1 MTAIGRTA
9 GDLLRMDVRL
19 RNEQRTL
26 PVYPARMRRLA
37 ACAIRKLKLSQKG
50 ILAITFVDGRRMRT
64 FNRRVLAHNRATD
77 VITLRYDR
85 GEGFP
90 QLPSA
95 ARNQAVIGDVVVCP
109 AFASRYARKHGVP
122 YARELSRY
130 VVHGILHWT
139 GLKDGATAEKR
150 RMRAA
155 EERLLEGCY
164 LKDS

>member
-1 MTAIGRTA
+1 MSARGRRLWTDA
-9 GDLLRMDVRL
+9 EMDVHL
-19 RNEQRTL
+19 SNEQRTL
-26 PVYPARMRRLA
+26 PVYPARIRRLA

-50 ILAITFVDGRRMRT
+50 ILAITFVDGRRMRP

-109 AFASRYARKHGVP
+109 AFASRYARERGVP
-122 YARELSRY
+122 YARELARY
-130 VVHGILHWT
+130 VLHGILHWK
-139 GLKDGATAEKR
+139 GLKDGTAAEKR
-150 RMRAA
+150 RMRSA
-155 EERLLEGCY
+155 EERLLRACENG
-164 LKDS
+164 